1 MQNILRSCGIAEHN
15 SVQDII
21 AALGLTRKKH
31 ELRIMA
37 TEAGKNHA
45 AQKGGIIFMK
55 KITFD

>member
-37 TEAGKNHA
+37 TEAGKKPCSTERGNNLYEE
-45 AQKGGIIFMK
+45 
-55 KITFD
+55 DYL